1 MLEASLMHSE
11 EGMLLNLV
19 YTERGWSSP
28 KKSTRKRWRP
38 LLFATDDTVKGKE
51 KWKNSMNLQS
61 VFTKTIWM
69 WNCCDRKKCYG
80 GTLQDC
86 GLSRIYVNKQQ
97 NKQQQNLNTCTRM
110 YAYVQEWTLV
120 SAFAAW
126 SVFKCGHKA
135 SGCSPF
141 LCVCLLLSFLSKESL
156 LTNKN

>member
-141 LCVCLLLSFLSKESL
+141 FVCLFVAFFLVFPKSL
-156 LTNKN
+156 C